1 MSLIVCKQI
10 TVRFAFFLL
19 LSVATDW
26 TFAQNT
32 TTTAISTVTMASTLS
47 SLVLAAKHNLTLCDT
62 EVDSN
67 DRSICR
73 SIMKKLPAS
82 AQRYKGVKV
91 YKEKWWTSAYIT
103 ADTPDTVHI
112 IDGDLTLGGSIMVT
126 ADNVVII
133 GSDNPQLKLSST
145 ILLGL
150 YSIIYSTGNNLLVEG
165 LQIDPKGLLL
175 HHLNHVVN
183 HFIQIKGGSAS
194 INNVS
199 MLSAETANKAIILA
213 EGEVSADNTS
223 SLALTDVEI
232 RKNDGNVHNYAVK
245 TSGINRVSLKKIRT
259 HNFISGCAL
268 FSFENARS
276 IKLASIQSAIDNQ
289 KAPNASGILAI
300 YTEPSSD
307 IELDFEN
314 VSFFYKVTKQQSPAI
329 IAAKDAISGQLS
341 LAGENSFDPF
351 AIRYPTGLTIFTKP
365 REEPTALTSTESTI
379 ASTTTITAAP
389 SAPEYWW
396 SDLPDCASSP
406 YQEYPN
412 LTNSTEWLSIP
423 NSTVTQWPVTATS
436 HLSKTSN
443 VDAKTPTT
451 SITLASS
458 SIQPSPKTTVSSTL
472 TTEPS
477 AVLSPGTIKP
487 SSVVHSSPYQTTRKP
502 TPSSQLSPDKQ
513 ITTVRNTPSA
523 MPFTIKNSS
532 APVLSTRHD
541 VNKGLTTRSPNV
553 TDNTHSE
560 PFSSDKSKAESS
572 TSALNLNYLGF
583 IALSVIP
590 IYAVPSIGCFK
601 YKNMKSCAT
610 LNFLMFNALK
620 CLEYSRYM
628 SIMFGQPDDY
638 SADVELSSSNQ
649 HQLYDSSAQ
658 LIKNP

>member
-1 MSLIVCKQI
+1 MSLIVCKQV
-10 TVRFAFFLL
+10 TVRLAFFLL

-26 TFAQNT
+26 TFAQNI

-47 SLVLAAKHNLTLCDT
+47 SLIVAAKHNLALCDT
-62 EVDSN
+62 KVDSN
-67 DRSICR
+67 DRSTCR

-112 IDGDLTLGGSIMVT
+112 IDGDLTLGGSIIVT

-150 YSIIYSTGNNLLVEG
+150 HSIIYSTGNNLLVEG

-183 HFIQIKGGSAS
+183 HFIQIKEGSAS
-194 INNVS
+194 INKVS
-199 MLSAETANKAIILA
+199 MLSAETADKSIILA

-232 RKNDGNVHNYAVK
+232 RENDEDVHSYAVK
-245 TSGINRVSLKKIRT
+245 TSGINRVSLKRVKT

-276 IKLASIQSAIDNQ
+276 IKLTSIQSVIDNQ
-289 KAPNASGILAI
+289 KASNASGILAI
-300 YTEPSSD
+300 YTQPSSD
-307 IELDFEN
+307 LELDFEN
-314 VSFFYKVTKQQSPAI
+314 VSFFYKVTKQQSPVI
-329 IAAKDAISGQLS
+329 IATKDAISGQLS

-365 REEPTALTSTESTI
+365 WEEPTGLTSTESTI

-389 SAPEYWW
+389 SVPEYWW

-451 SITLASS
+451 SITLAL
-458 SIQPSPKTTVSSTL
+458 SPKTTASSTL

-477 AVLSPGTIKP
+477 SVLSPSTIKP
-487 SSVVHSSPYQTTRKP
+487 SFIVHSSPYQTTRNSTP
-502 TPSSQLSPDKQ
+502 TLQLSPDKHT
-513 ITTVRNTPSA
+513 TTVRNTPSA
-523 MPFTIKNSS
+523 MPFTTKNSS

-541 VNKGLTTRSPNV
+541 VNKGLTTRSPNE
-553 TDNTHSE
+553 TDNTLSE
-560 PFSSDKSKAESS
+560 MSSSDKSKAGSL
-572 TSALNLNYLGF
+572 TSALNSKYSSF
-583 IALSVIP
+583 IALLVVP
-590 IYAVPSIGCFK
+590 IYAVPAIGCFK

-610 LNFLMFNALK
+610 LNLLVLNTLK
-620 CLEYSRYM
+620 CTQYPKYM
-628 SIMFGQPDDY
+628 SIMFDQPGSCLTDI
-638 SADVELSSSNQ
+638 ELGSNQ
-649 HQLYDSSAQ
+649 FYDSKDQ
-658 LIKNP
+658 LIPES

>member
-10 TVRFAFFLL
+10 TVRLAFFLL

-26 TFAQNT
+26 TFAQNI
-32 TTTAISTVTMASTLS
+32 TTTAISAVTVASTLS
-47 SLVLAAKHNLTLCDT
+47 SLALAAKHNLTLCDT

-103 ADTPDTVHI
+103 ADTPDTIHI
-112 IDGDLTLGGSIMVT
+112 IDGDLTLGGPIMVT

-145 ILLGL
+145 MLLGL

-213 EGEVSADNTS
+213 EGEVSAENTS

-232 RKNDGNVHNYAVK
+232 RKNGGNVHSYAVK
-245 TSGINRVSLKKIRT
+245 TSGINWVSLKKIKT

-314 VSFFYKVTKQQSPAI
+314 VSFSYKVTKQQSPVI

-351 AIRYPTGLTIFTKP
+351 AIRYPTGLTIFSEP
-365 REEPTALTSTESTI
+365 REEPTGLTSTESTT

-396 SDLPDCASSP
+396 SDLPDCASSS

-412 LTNSTEWLSIP
+412 LT
-423 NSTVTQWPVTATS
+423 NSTVTQWPVTATP

-458 SIQPSPKTTVSSTL
+458 SIQSSPKTTASSAL

-502 TPSSQLSPDKQ
+502 TPSSQLSPDKHT
-513 ITTVRNTPSA
+513 TTVRNTPSA
-523 MPFTIKNSS
+523 MPFTIKNRS

-560 PFSSDKSKAESS
+560 VSSSDKSKAGSL
-572 TSALNLNYLGF
+572 TSALNSKYLGF
-583 IALSVIP
+583 IALLVIP
-590 IYAVPSIGCFK
+590 IYAVPAIGCFK
-601 YKNMKSCAT
+601 YKNTKSCAT
-610 LNFLMFNALK
+610 LNLLVLNTLK
-620 CLEYSRYM
+620 CTQYPKYM

-638 SADVELSSSNQ
+638 SADVELSSHQ
-649 HQLYDSSAQ
+649 HQIYDSSTQ
-658 LIKNP
+658 LIENP